1 MPRRPAGVT
10 YRTAMAA
17 VQEAHLNLLVMTTQV
32 DELRERMAQL
42 LQVLNR
48 VIVAEDNAIRQSSAP
63 EGDG

>member
-1 MPRRPAGVT
+1 
-10 YRTAMAA
+10 MAA